1 MKSDTIFTLVV
12 YAPLYATVMMGTAL
26 LSACAA
32 PETFVAESPRQAQH
46 AVIGQEKQLMI
57 KFTDALSEPQIRQRL
72 VEMGAAYQVSFRL
85 LRPMSGGAY
94 VISVQGTSD
103 AQRLSQLLAQ
113 IGKRPDIVYIEQDK
127 RMHHF
132 QQKSSVPIY

>member
-32 PETFVAESPRQAQH
+32 PETFVTENPGQAQH

-57 KFTDALSEPQIRQRL
+57 KFTDDLSESQIRQRL
-72 VEMGAAYQVSFRL
+72 MEMGAAYRVSFRL
-85 LRPMSGGAY
+85 LRPMSAGAY

-132 QQKSSVPIY
+132 QQKSTVPIY